1 MCSIYSRFFVVG
13 TFNKNEFLDR
23 YLRNKKSTENLTYG
37 DKVYSFFS
45 FNKKVMPAYVIRMPT
60 EKTALIHYLDFNFRY
75 ENEVKIESLSVEEE
89 ALVESNKK
97 DMISK
102 KPSEDQFSFK
112 GLNNIG
118 NTCFINSIIQCLIAT
133 PILD

>member
-1 MCSIYSRFFVVG
+1 
-13 TFNKNEFLDR
+13 
-23 YLRNKKSTENLTYG
+23 
-37 DKVYSFFS
+37 
-45 FNKKVMPAYVIRMPT
+45 MPAYVIRMPT

-112 GLNNIG
+112 GLTNIG